1 MDSETLIKKAD
12 DLTDLVTLPKELAPI
27 KPLIKPAKK
36 VGEKMGDFISDVI
49 DDIVDLFTDSKD

>member
-27 KPLIKPAKK
+27 KPFIKPAKK
-36 VGEKMGDFISDVI
+36 VGEKLGDFISDAI
-49 DDIVDLFTDSKD
+49 DDIVDLFTD

>member
-12 DLTDLVTLPKELAPI
+12 DLTDWVTLPTELAPI

-36 VGEKMGDFISDVI
+36 VGEKMGDVISDVI
-49 DDIVDLFTDSKD
+49 DDIVDLFTDSED

>member
-27 KPLIKPAKK
+27 KPFIKPAQK
-36 VGEKMGDFISDVI
+36 VGNKLGDFLSDVI
-49 DDIVDLFTDSKD
+49 DDIVDLFTDSED

>member
-1 MDSETLIKKAD
+1 MESETLIKKVD
-12 DLTDLVTLPKELAPI
+12 ELKDLITLPKELAPI

>member
-1 MDSETLIKKAD
+1 MESETLIKKAD

-49 DDIVDLFTDSKD
+49 DDIVDLFTDSED

>member
-36 VGEKMGDFISDVI
+36 VGEKMGDVISDVI
-49 DDIVDLFTDSKD
+49 DDIVDLFTDSED

>member
-49 DDIVDLFTDSKD
+49 DNIVDLFTDSKD

>member
-1 MDSETLIKKAD
+1 MESETLIKKAD
-12 DLTDLVTLPKELAPI
+12 DLTDRVTLPKELAPI

-49 DDIVDLFTDSKD
+49 DDIVDLFTDSED

>member
-36 VGEKMGDFISDVI
+36 VGEKLGDFISDAI
-49 DDIVDLFTDSKD
+49 DGIVDLFTDSKD